1 MDDLW
6 ISAILKHREKVPL
19 ILLGGNKS
27 GLDPPTPKWKQTQ
40 KRRPLLVEV
49 QHKGWKDASCIVA
62 SKKLLHD
69 I

>member
-40 KRRPLLVEV
+40 KEGHSLSRYNT
-49 QHKGWKDASCIVA
+49 KAGKDASCIVA